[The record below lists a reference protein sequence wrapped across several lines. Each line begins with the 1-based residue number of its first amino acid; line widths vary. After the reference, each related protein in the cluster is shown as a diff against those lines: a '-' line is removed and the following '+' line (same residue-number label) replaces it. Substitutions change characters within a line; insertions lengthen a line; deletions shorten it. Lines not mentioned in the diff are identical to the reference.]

1 MVGLGHSG
9 VKIGRLGDGGTVSLG
24 ERWPARCC
32 RGEAG
37 LELGG
42 AWLAR
47 GRPSAVAR
55 GTAAQ
60 ARGWARGG
68 GGATVR
74 RLGLGYDEETE
85 VVGRLSNPQNR
96 DRKGNGKGALKTREI
111 H

>member
-1 MVGLGHSG
+1 MVGLGHFG
-9 VKIGRLGDGGTVSLG
+9 VKIGCLGDGGAVSLG
-24 ERWPARCC
+24 ARWPARCC

-74 RLGLGYDEETE
+74 RLGLGYDEQ
-85 VVGRLSNPQNR
+85 RLR
-96 DRKGNGKGALKTREI
+96 AG
-111 H
+111 

>member
-47 GRPSAVAR
+47 GPSAVAR
-55 GTAAQ
+55 WTA
-60 ARGWARGG
+60 ARGG
-68 GGATVR
+68 CRAEEAQEVAAQRGCGGAAR
-74 RLGLGYDEETE
+74 QAHG
-85 VVGRLSNPQNR
+85 
-96 DRKGNGKGALKTREI
+96 GAGAR
-111 H
+111 